1 MAKQILNRRENVYT
15 DGLPPEIASVDTL
28 VTNTDFATT
37 NKGGVIKTSA
47 AYGTAMSAGGAL
59 YGSPRSEAQYSS
71 SSTTLI
77 MCKGTLENIIATLV
91 KRELIAL
98 LGGKDTDV
106 EGTDLSDWFAIKT
119 ADGWNVGAVKDTPTP
134 P

>member
-1 MAKQILNRRENVYT
+1 MAKQILNRRENIYT

-28 VTNTDFATT
+28 VTNTDFATAD
-37 NKGGVIKTSA
+37 KGGVIKYNTTI
-47 AYGTAMSAGGAL
+47 GTTVNSSGVLTGIT
-59 YGSPRSEAQYSS
+59 RTEAQYNAGGNGMF
-71 SSTTLI
+71 I
-77 MCKGTLENIIATLV
+77 CKGTLENIIATLV

-98 LGGKDTDV
+98 LGGEDTDV
-106 EGTDLSDWFAIKT
+106 EGTELSGWFATKT